1 MADVKGLL
9 KDSTV
14 LVLLVVAV
22 LNLICCVLVYRFIFF
37 VHGDLYNYGLI
48 FSLDWADDFYYSN
61 IMLWVFLDGAILLS
75 VLSIIPHR
83 QYSIKPSK
91 TSKCLGFLLP
101 IITIIYQGLSIMYF
115 WQMYDI
121 VKNRL
126 GDFGLISS
134 GEWTSTFSSL
144 SNTTFALMVIAL
156 LLLFIPALR
165 TTGIIEI
172 EIVKEEEIEN
182 KAEPKKK
189 SEPKPKKKPKAKPKK
204 NSKSKKRPKT

>member
-1 MADVKGLL
+1 MADVKGFL

-22 LNLICCVLVYRFIFF
+22 LNLICCALVYRFSIF

-48 FSLDWADDFYYSN
+48 FSLDWAEDFYYSN
-61 IMLWVFLDGAILLS
+61 TMLWVFLDGAIVLS
-75 VLSIIPHR
+75 FLSIIPHR

-91 TSKCLGFLLP
+91 ASKWLGFLLP
-101 IITIIYQGLSIMYF
+101 SITIIYQALSIMYF

-134 GEWTSTFSSL
+134 VEWTSTFSSL
-144 SNTTFALMVIAL
+144 SNTTFALLVVAL
-156 LLLFIPALR
+156 LILFIPALR
-165 TTGIIEI
+165 TTGIIEV
-172 EIVKEEEIEN
+172 EIVKEEEIET
-182 KAEPKKK
+182 K
-189 SEPKPKKKPKAKPKK
+189 SKPKKRA
-204 NSKSKKRPKT
+204 KSKKKVKS